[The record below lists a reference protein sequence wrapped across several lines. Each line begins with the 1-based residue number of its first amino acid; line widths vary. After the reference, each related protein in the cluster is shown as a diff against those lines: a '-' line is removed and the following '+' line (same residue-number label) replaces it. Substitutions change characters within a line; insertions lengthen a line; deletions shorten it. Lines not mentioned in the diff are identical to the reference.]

1 MRRAKSEARK
11 TLKRTNKHSDMKTII
26 IGLTVALIFVLIGVF
41 FLSYAMETLDKQA
54 EQLGSE
60 EKPLFNPPL
69 ADYNI
74 PGLDNE
80 LGALAVGI
88 SGTLLLFIVSLGVA
102 VLLHK
107 KKS

>member
-1 MRRAKSEARK
+1 VRRKILA
-11 TLKRTNKHSDMKTII
+11 TTNKKINQKTII

-41 FLSYAMETLDKQA
+41 GLSYSMETLDKQA

-60 EKPLFNPPL
+60 EKPLFNPPF

-74 PGLDNE
+74 PGLDNVWSG
-80 LGALAVGI
+80 LIVGI
-88 SGTLLLFIVSLGVA
+88 IGTLLLFVVSLGVA
-102 VLLHK
+102 VLLRK